1 MPDHEPVV
9 PSGSTAEN
17 GGGAAVGAT
26 GANAQQPPVNPPYT
40 YKHIGGTKYRQ
51 IFEDG
56 TLGPGIYIATPEAE
70 FRKANPGQIWPELP
84 APVEET
90 TPSVAT
96 QNTTPAPAGS
106 GPDDYNPLDNR
117 LLFLSE
123 STDGKAPKVIMSYT
137 WDPALVAPMV
147 EGYVITDSNGPQ
159 TDGNQK
165 AFSVQ
170 NVDTK
175 REDIYGK
182 LEFVPV
188 IGVPAMMSN
197 MAYINFIGS
206 GGKEGVKYL
215 VDRENQP
222 RWYDQTSGSPNG
234 KSATQELT
242 VTNLIKWADSN
253 KKFPYRYQDFVFLKW
268 WKKIPLNYMITLRR
282 YTRAISDN
290 VTTEFDKEYKDKN
303 ELKLR
308 DAAHA
313 VTFLGEDSGNKIST
327 ILGPIEAGLLW
338 KDIKADVW
346 EVSSNGSPATADS
359 PFPNLAKTLGFLTA
373 GPAGAKDTQGSQSP
387 PDPYDNGP
395 YHNKIQ
401 GPVTVID
408 STKGRQRG
416 VKFKHDINLV
426 FEYSAR
432 SIGGVNSKAAML
444 DILSNLMILT
454 FNTASF
460 WGGANRFMPQGGNGG
475 LAPFLG
481 GKEGRK
487 AFLEGNPA
495 GFFKA
500 VSEQFN
506 GAMTNIGD
514 LFNKLLDDPVGG
526 LQAMASGAMTNY
538 MKMNT
543 AGGRGQMIG
552 IHTLLTGA
560 NVGEWHVTVGNPMNP
575 MMMIGNLICTGIKIE
590 FNDELGPDD
599 FPTELKATVSL
610 EHGMARDKS
619 AIESMFNKGGGRL
632 YSLPPGMKEADL
644 FPSASDTIY
653 GPLVNSDQGKTKSS
667 DGDSKNKVISNPL
680 LGDPEA
686 INKIADIARNSI
698 SPTVNAPKV
707 AIYNHGFAK
716 YTDKK

>member
-1 MPDHEPVV
+1 MATDI
-9 PSGSTAEN
+9 PSGETAEA
-17 GGGAAVGAT
+17 GGGAAAGPT
-26 GANAQQPPVNPPYT
+26 GANAQQPPTNPPYLFAMAGGPF
-40 YKHIGGTKYRQ
+40 YKRVLEANDDGIQFGPKLGGN
-51 IFEDG
+51 
-56 TLGPGIYIATPEAE
+56 EAE
-70 FRKANPGQIWPELP
+70 LRAAYPGQVWPEKAP
-84 APVEET
+84 PVEET
-90 TPSVAT
+90 TPPPAT
-96 QNTTPAPAGS
+96 QNTTPAPADN
-106 GPDDYNPLDNR
+106 GPSEFNPLDQR
-117 LLFLSE
+117 LLFLSDT
-123 STDGKAPKVIMSYT
+123 TDKSAPKVIMSYT
-137 WDPALVAPMV
+137 WDPALTAPMV
-147 EGYVITDSNGPQ
+147 EGFVMATTDSANLG
-159 TDGNQK
+159 DGKQK
-165 AFSVQ
+165 PFAVQ
-170 NVDTK
+170 DTNTK
-175 REDIYGK
+175 REDIFNNPSFNE
-182 LEFVPV
+182 L

-197 MAYINFIGS
+197 MSYINFIGS
-206 GGKEGVKYL
+206 GGKEGIKYL

-222 RWYDQTSGSPNG
+222 RWYDQTSGLG
-234 KSATQELT
+234 KDKSSVQELT
-242 VTNLIKWADSN
+242 VTNLIKWSDNN
-253 KKFPYRYQDFVFLKW
+253 KRYPYRYQDFVFLKW

-282 YTRAISDN
+282 YTRAVGDN
-290 VTTEFDKEYKDKN
+290 VSTEFDKSYVGPD

-346 EVSSNGSPATADS
+346 EVSSNGSPASADS

-373 GPAGAKDTQGSQSP
+373 GPAGAQDTQGSSTP
-387 PDPYDNGP
+387 PDPYNNGP
-395 YHNKIQ
+395 YANKVI
-401 GPVTVID
+401 GPLTVITG
-408 STKGRQRG
+408 TKGRERG
-416 VKFKHDINLV
+416 VKFKHDISLV

-460 WGGANRFMPQGGNGG
+460 WGGANRFMPQGGGGG

-500 VSEQFN
+500 VSEQFS
-506 GAMTNIGD
+506 GAMSNIGD
-514 LFNKLLDDPVGG
+514 LFNKLLEDPVGG
-526 LQAMASGAMTNY
+526 LKEMAGGAMSNY

-543 AGGRGQMIG
+543 AGGRGQMVG
-552 IHTLLTGA
+552 IHTLLTGDP
-560 NVGEWHVTVGNPMNP
+560 VGEWHVTVGNPMNP

-599 FPTELKATVSL
+599 FPTELKATISL

-644 FPSASDTIY
+644 FPSVSDTIY
-653 GPLVNSDQGKTKSS
+653 GPLVNSPQGKTKSVS
-667 DGDSKNKVISNPL
+667 RGKKKSNPL
-680 LGDPEA
+680 LGDPTA
-686 INKIADIARNSI
+686 VDKIASIARNSTA
-698 SPTVNAPKV
+698 PAVNAVKV
-707 AIYNHGFAK
+707 AVYNHGFASFTSK
-716 YTDKK
+716 